1 MRVTIAGAGNVGRS
15 IAREL
20 IANGHSVL
28 LIDRAP
34 AAIKPASVPEA
45 EWLLADACELDSLA
59 EARLD
64 TSDVSIA
71 ATGDDKVNLVHSLL
85 AKTEFG
91 VPRTVGRVNHPG
103 NEWLFDDMWGVDV
116 AVSTPRLMCALVEE
130 AVTVGDLV
138 RLMTFQKGRT
148 NLVEMTLP
156 DSSPTVGRRIGE
168 ISWPGETVLTAIIR
182 DGRGM
187 APDRDGALEAGD
199 ELLFLID
206 PDHESELSRFL
217 SPRSHIG
224 VPAEELDLRAARMD
238 EPARPGLTPSV
249 VSTGPVAPAPLKVL
263 DESSAPADETLAP
276 ASHPAMDEEPDLPFD
291 E

>member
-15 IAREL
+15 IAKEL

-34 AAIKPASVPEA
+34 NAIKPASVPEA

-91 VPRTVGRVNHPG
+91 VSRTVARVNHPG

-168 ISWPGETVLTAIIR
+168 INWPGETVLTAIIR

-199 ELLFLID
+199 ELMFLID
-206 PDHESELSRFL
+206 PDHETELSRFL
-217 SPRSHIG
+217 SPRAHTG
-224 VPAEELDLRAARMD
+224 VRADNLDHRASPVEEAL
-238 EPARPGLTPSV
+238 
-249 VSTGPVAPAPLKVL
+249 APAPGAAIPSGPAAPTPLKVL
-263 DESSAPADETLAP
+263 AEDLPATHEHAGP
-276 ASHPAMDEEPDLPFD
+276 ATHAAATDEPDLPF
-291 E
+291 EE

>member
-34 AAIKPASVPEA
+34 TAIKPASVPEA

-156 DSSPTVGRRIGE
+156 ESSPTVGRRIGE
-168 ISWPGETVLTAIIR
+168 INWPGETVLTAVIR

-187 APDRDGALEAGD
+187 APDRDGALEVGD

-206 PDHESELSRFL
+206 PDHETELSRFL
-217 SPRSHIG
+217 SPRAHVG
-224 VPAEELDLRAARMD
+224 VPPQEFDMRAAPTPA
-238 EPARPGLTPSV
+238 PARPGAGPV
-249 VSTGPVAPAPLKVL
+249 NVPTGPVAPAPLKVL
-263 DESSAPADETLAP
+263 DEGAPQKAETPVP
-276 ASHPAMDEEPDLPFD
+276 ASHAAEGEEPDLPLD

>member
-15 IAREL
+15 IAKEL

-34 AAIKPASVPEA
+34 SAIKPASVPEA
-45 EWLLADACELDSLA
+45 EWLLADACELDSLT

-91 VPRTVGRVNHPG
+91 VSRTVARVNHPG

-168 ISWPGETVLTAIIR
+168 INWPGETVLTAIIR

-199 ELLFLID
+199 ELMFLID
-206 PDHESELSRFL
+206 PDHETELSRFL
-217 SPRSHIG
+217 SPRAHIG
-224 VPAEELDLRAARMD
+224 VRADDLDHRASPVEEAL
-238 EPARPGLTPSV
+238 
-249 VSTGPVAPAPLKVL
+249 APAPGAAIPSGPAAPTPLKVL
-263 DESSAPADETLAP
+263 AEDLPATHEHAGP
-276 ASHPAMDEEPDLPFD
+276 ATHAAATDEPDLPF
-291 E
+291 EE

>member
-15 IAREL
+15 IAKEL

-34 AAIKPASVPEA
+34 NAIKPASVPEA
-45 EWLLADACELDSLA
+45 EWLLADACELDSLT

-91 VPRTVGRVNHPG
+91 VSRTVARVNHPG

-168 ISWPGETVLTAIIR
+168 INWPGETVLTAIIR

-199 ELLFLID
+199 ELMFLID
-206 PDHESELSRFL
+206 PDHETELSRFL
-217 SPRSHIG
+217 SPRAHIG
-224 VPAEELDLRAARMD
+224 VRAHDHRVSPVEEAL
-238 EPARPGLTPSV
+238 
-249 VSTGPVAPAPLKVL
+249 APAPGAAIPSGPAAPTPLKVL
-263 DESSAPADETLAP
+263 AEDLPATHEHAGP
-276 ASHPAMDEEPDLPFD
+276 ATHAAATDEPDLPF
-291 E
+291 EE

>member
-15 IAREL
+15 IAKEL

-34 AAIKPASVPEA
+34 GAIKPASVPEA

-91 VPRTVGRVNHPG
+91 VSRTVARVNHPG

-168 ISWPGETVLTAIIR
+168 INWPGETVLTAIIR

-187 APDRDGALEAGD
+187 APTVTA
-199 ELLFLID
+199 
-206 PDHESELSRFL
+206 LSRL
-217 SPRSHIG
+217 ATSSCSSSIPITRPSSHG
-224 VPAEELDLRAARMD
+224 SCRPEPTSGSGHTTSTTARA
-238 EPARPGLTPSV
+238 P
-249 VSTGPVAPAPLKVL
+249 
-263 DESSAPADETLAP
+263 
-276 ASHPAMDEEPDLPFD
+276 
-291 E
+291 

>member
-15 IAREL
+15 IAKEL

-34 AAIKPASVPEA
+34 NAIKPASVPEA
-45 EWLLADACELDSLA
+45 EWLLADACELDSLT

-91 VPRTVGRVNHPG
+91 VSRTVARVNHPG

-168 ISWPGETVLTAIIR
+168 INWPGETVLTAIIR

-199 ELLFLID
+199 ELMFLID
-206 PDHESELSRFL
+206 PDHETELSRFL
-217 SPRSHIG
+217 SPRAHIG
-224 VPAEELDLRAARMD
+224 VRAHDLDHRASPVEEAL
-238 EPARPGLTPSV
+238 
-249 VSTGPVAPAPLKVL
+249 APAPGAAIPSGPAAPTPLKVL
-263 DESSAPADETLAP
+263 AEDLPATHEHAGP
-276 ASHPAMDEEPDLPFD
+276 ATHAAATDEPDLPF
-291 E
+291 EE

>member
-15 IAREL
+15 IAKEL

-34 AAIKPASVPEA
+34 GAIKPASVPEA
-45 EWLLADACELDSLA
+45 EWLLADACELASLA
-59 EARLD
+59 EARLE

-71 ATGDDKVNLVHSLL
+71 ATGDDKANLVHSLL

-91 VPRTVGRVNHPG
+91 VPRTVARVNHPG

-156 DSSPTVGRRIGE
+156 ESSPAVGRRIGE
-168 ISWPGETVLTAIIR
+168 INWPGETVLTAIIR

-217 SPRSHIG
+217 SPRAHVG
-224 VPAEELDLRAARMD
+224 VQAQDLDHRAAPVA
-238 EPARPGLTPSV
+238 ETPTPAPPHV
-249 VSTGPVAPAPLKVL
+249 VPTGPVAPAPLKVL
-263 DESSAPADETLAP
+263 AEDERDPTPSVAPKAHVPAAD
-276 ASHPAMDEEPDLPFD
+276 EPDLPFD

>member
-15 IAREL
+15 IAKEL

-34 AAIKPASVPEA
+34 GAIKPASVPEA

-91 VPRTVGRVNHPG
+91 VSRTVARVNHPG

-168 ISWPGETVLTAIIR
+168 INWPGETVLTAIIR

-199 ELLFLID
+199 ELMFLID
-206 PDHESELSRFL
+206 PDHETELSRFL
-217 SPRSHIG
+217 SPRAHIG
-224 VPAEELDLRAARMD
+224 VRAHDHRVSPVEEAL
-238 EPARPGLTPSV
+238 
-249 VSTGPVAPAPLKVL
+249 APAPGAAIPSGPAAPTPLKVL
-263 DESSAPADETLAP
+263 AEDLPATHEHAGP
-276 ASHPAMDEEPDLPFD
+276 ATHAAATDEPDLPF
-291 E
+291 EE